1 MWPNRNS
8 GAGPHIVWAMTRS
21 VFEPVVT
28 VSATYGAGGSVIA
41 PRLSEVLNLPF
52 IDRLI
57 SADMSQDAARQQ
69 AGLRPRDAD
78 TGHHLSMLA
87 PREPVSTE
95 SLCEGEREIA
105 PAGRFLSY
113 FARAA
118 SVGAMMAPDP
128 IIDDDETIRVSIEEA
143 LKEVAAGGPA
153 VILGRAGAIA
163 LRDRPRTFHVR
174 LDGPVDRRVA
184 WAAQF
189 EHLDLEAARQRQ
201 AETDKARTQFVKRL
215 YRVEPSDCSL
225 YHLVIDP
232 TVLGVE
238 PAVEVISLAASKFL
252 EASAV

>member
-1 MWPNRNS
+1 
-8 GAGPHIVWAMTRS
+8 MTRTDY
-21 VFEPVVT
+21 EPVVT

-41 PRLSEVLNLPF
+41 PRLSEVLGLPF

-57 SADMSQDAARQQ
+57 SADMSQDAARQE
-69 AGLRPRDAD
+69 AKSSGEARS
-78 TGHHLSMLA
+78 G
-87 PREPVSTE
+87 E

-128 IIDDDETIRVSIEEA
+128 IIDDDENIRVTVEEA
-143 LKEVAAGGPA
+143 LKDVASGAPA

-163 LRDRPRTFHVR
+163 LRDRPRTYHVR

-215 YRVEPSDCSL
+215 YRVDPSDCSL

-238 PAVEVISLAASKFL
+238 PATEVISLAARNFFEGSP
-252 EASAV
+252 A